1 MEAIRLRSK
10 LAKVILCERRR
21 QREKDPSH
29 LVPEVDSRLV
39 PKIGGDGK

>member
-39 PKIGGDGK
+39 PR